1 MKSATIKL
9 VLNTEIK
16 KILDS
21 IKDPEVRQIASQN
34 ILVCGG
40 AIASLLANE
49 KVNDYDIYF
58 KSFEAVE
65 AVARYYCREFNETK
79 GALATKAMHSCNPEV
94 RIENRENIRGEME
107 KRVIIYIKSAGVAG
121 EQQTEYRYFESES
134 ELSADEFMGSLA
146 QSLNPVETGMDMKED
161 IPPANTPAA
170 AKKGKFRPVFFTD
183 NAITLS
189 DKAQMVLRFWGD
201 ADEIHRNYDYAH
213 AMCAYDYINNSLK
226 LHPEALESILGRN
239 LVYRG
244 SLYPVAS
251 VFRIRKFLKRGWSI
265 TAGQMLKMIWQVN
278 ELDLK
283 NPHVLRE
290 QLMGVDAAYMSQLI
304 SALAKREPGTV
315 VDSTYIAKII
325 DEIFD

>member
-1 MKSATIKL
+1 MKSATIRL
-9 VLNTEIK
+9 MLNAEVK
-16 KILDS
+16 RILDS
-21 IKDPEVRQIASQN
+21 IKDPEVKMIASQN

-58 KSFEAVE
+58 KTFEAVE
-65 AVARYYCREFNETK
+65 AVAKYYCKEFNETK
-79 GALATKAMHSCNPEV
+79 GALATTAMHSCNPEV
-94 RIENRENIRGEME
+94 RIEDRENIRGETE

-121 EQQTEYRYFESES
+121 ENQTEYRYFEQEG
-134 ELSADEFMGSLA
+134 ELSADQFMESL
-146 QSLNPVETGMDMKED
+146 TDGMDKMAAGEQLKED
-161 IPPANTPAA
+161 IPPAGTAA
-170 AKKGKFRPVFFTD
+170 ATKKGKYRPVFFTD

-213 AMCAYDYINNSLK
+213 AMCAYDYANNELK

-244 SLYPVAS
+244 SLYPIAS

-278 ELDLK
+278 ELNLK
-283 NPHVLRE
+283 DSRVLRE

-304 SALAKREPGTV
+304 HVLATREPGTI
-315 VDSTYIAKII
+315 VDSTYIAKVI